1 MAANAKNKYEGFLAT
16 RTEPA
21 QSKPVELPSQPRSA
35 ARSAATAAPQ
45 VSDTRAKAL
54 AKSKDPNM
62 KGYTLILNI
71 DTHTDASSLLKKM
84 RTGEDM
90 SDLTERLL
98 ADWVSQN
105 KPKVQ

>member
-1 MAANAKNKYEGFLAT
+1 MAGKTKYDGLLK

-21 QSKPVELPSQPRSA
+21 QSEPIDETPKAAEVVPMPATRKPGRPTKP
-35 ARSAATAAPQ
+35 
-45 VSDTRAKAL
+45 L

-71 DTHTDASSLLKKM
+71 DTHADASSLLKKL

-90 SDLTERLL
+90 SELVERLV
-98 ADWVSQN
+98 ATWVKEN
-105 KPKVQ
+105 K

>member
-1 MAANAKNKYEGFLAT
+1 MAGKTKYDGILK

-21 QSKPVELPSQPRSA
+21 QSELIEETSPAPEAAPMPPA
-35 ARSAATAAPQ
+35 ARRPGRPTKP
-45 VSDTRAKAL
+45 L

-71 DTHTDASSLLKKM
+71 DTHADASSILKKL

-90 SDLTERLL
+90 SELAERLL
-98 ADWVSQN
+98 AGWVKEN
-105 KPKVQ
+105 K

>member
-1 MAANAKNKYEGFLAT
+1 MAGKTKYDGILK

-21 QSKPVELPSQPRSA
+21 QSEPTP
-35 ARSAATAAPQ
+35 AAPEP
-45 VSDTRAKAL
+45 DPMPAPARRPGRPTKPL

-71 DTHTDASSLLKKM
+71 DTHADASSILKKL

-90 SDLTERLL
+90 SELAERLL
-98 ADWVSQN
+98 AGWVKEN
-105 KPKVQ
+105 K

>member
-1 MAANAKNKYEGFLAT
+1 MAGKTKYDGLLK

-21 QSKPVELPSQPRSA
+21 QSEPIDETPKASEVVAMPAVRKPGRPTKP
-35 ARSAATAAPQ
+35 
-45 VSDTRAKAL
+45 L

-71 DTHTDASSLLKKM
+71 DTHADASSLLKKL

-90 SDLTERLL
+90 SELVERLV
-98 ADWVSQN
+98 ATWVKEN
-105 KPKVQ
+105 K